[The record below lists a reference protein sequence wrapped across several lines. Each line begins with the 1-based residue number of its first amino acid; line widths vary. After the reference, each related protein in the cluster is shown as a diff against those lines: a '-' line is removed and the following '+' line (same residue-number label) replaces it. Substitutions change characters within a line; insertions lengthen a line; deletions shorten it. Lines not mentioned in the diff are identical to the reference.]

1 VLLDLIKSFGKNL
14 LAAKNLTAVTLPV
27 VVFEPRSYLQRLAD
41 GWWGAP
47 HFLQKAADI
56 LLFFLLRTCSHVL
69 SFP

>member
-56 LLFFLLRTCSHVL
+56 LFFSFFSVLAHTCY
-69 SFP
+69 FP